1 MIDMQPEMLESAIID
16 EWQKL
21 RKPTDV
27 AQIAIK
33 ANVTTQTVYNVFLKK
48 KITQDLFNIM
58 QEYYLDRI
66 KMLESAYNQI
76 KTQNKQDESK

>member
-1 MIDMQPEMLESAIID
+1 MLESAIID

>member
-1 MIDMQPEMLESAIID
+1 MKPEQLESAIID

-48 KITQDLFNIM
+48 KITSELFNIM

-66 KMLESAYNQI
+66 KMLESAYTQI
-76 KTQNKQDESK
+76 KTQNKHDESK

>member
-1 MIDMQPEMLESAIID
+1 MQPEMLESAIID